1 MKRKLKFTVDYAER
15 GITMNE
21 HDKLV
26 VELLSLENEIEF
38 KKENQL
44 DTTKAIAK
52 KKAINEK
59 LKALKKKSEQS

>member
-1 MKRKLKFTVDYAER
+1 
-15 GITMNE
+15 MNE

>member
-1 MKRKLKFTVDYAER
+1 MKRKLKFIVDYAER